1 MNKVN
6 FLSKKEKEIS
16 KFFSKNGYF
25 IFNIN
30 DKFNLNKIRN
40 FLEKKTNSI
49 LKSKKKFDF
58 NNLHNH
64 LKYNEVNN
72 FRLKLFKD
80 LNNQNW
86 SMESYYKIFKE
97 YLEIIV
103 GNELVMQNQLNLS
116 VQMPKDQSSV
126 LPMHADSFNG
136 ESPFEVVAW
145 LPLVDCYSNKSMFL
159 LPPKYN
165 KKLVKLLPQYSKKNK
180 GGMKILNNKFKK
192 YLKFIN
198 IKKNQGLIFSPNFLH
213 GNEINTQKETRLSLN
228 TRFKS
233 LLSPYTSVE
242 KGLGKFY
249 KPIIIREATI
259 QGMKF
264 NIPKKF

>member
-6 FLSKKEKEIS
+6 FLSKKKK
-16 KFFSKNGYF
+16 KFQKSFSKNGYF

-30 DKFNLNKIRN
+30 DKFNFNKIKN
-40 FLEKKTNSI
+40 FLEKKNNLI
-49 LKSKKKFDF
+49 LKSKKKIDF

-136 ESPFEVVAW
+136 ESPYEVVAW
-145 LPLVDCYSNKSMFL
+145 LPVGVTLI
-159 LPPKYN
+159 KY
-165 KKLVKLLPQYSKKNK
+165 VFTTA
-180 GGMKILNNKFKK
+180 KI
-192 YLKFIN
+192 
-198 IKKNQGLIFSPNFLH
+198 
-213 GNEINTQKETRLSLN
+213 
-228 TRFKS
+228 
-233 LLSPYTSVE
+233 
-242 KGLGKFY
+242 
-249 KPIIIREATI
+249 
-259 QGMKF
+259 
-264 NIPKKF
+264 